1 MRWVRS
7 WSDLVGL
14 PEDTAQG
21 LVAELTSLGVIRR
34 RPPAAGAGWKVLR
47 IDMANKLFVS
57 QFGVGVQRLQ

>member
-1 MRWVRS
+1 M
-7 WSDLVGL
+7 GL

-21 LVAELTSLGVIRR
+21 LVAELTSLGGIRR